1 MKIGHGVDS
10 QVSRNPGLVSRQGG
24 ASLGNNGVGRSL
36 AGHEYSQQRRAM
48 VGHMHDV
55 GLKLEAVVDVG
66 NVAGVDRG
74 AIPKV
79 ITQTV
84 EAGLPRHDLA
94 HTGGFIPT

>member
-1 MKIGHGVDS
+1 
-10 QVSRNPGLVSRQGG
+10 
-24 ASLGNNGVGRSL
+24 
-36 AGHEYSQQRRAM
+36 M
-48 VGHMHDV
+48 VGYMHDG

-94 HTGGFIPT
+94 IRGDLSRHD

>member
-1 MKIGHGVDS
+1 
-10 QVSRNPGLVSRQGG
+10 
-24 ASLGNNGVGRSL
+24 
-36 AGHEYSQQRRAM
+36 M
-48 VGHMHDV
+48 VGYMHDG